1 MPTRT
6 GRFAALASSSRLI
19 GLVGW
24 VALIALVGGCA
35 TRSVRS
41 PIIDR
46 MGVQVDLVRQVK
58 GFTTQPLG
66 YDHPTIISVVR
77 MAHILNA
84 VEIETREKGKGAIRQ
99 PAFHPEIVEETAKAI
114 SEALAEAGPDQ
125 AVGVEIET
133 REKGKGA
140 IRQPAFH
147 PEIVEETAKA
157 ISEALAEAGP
167 DQEVGVKIIRKEMR
181 FGVFHKKFLTSF
193 LVHVSEDHLYL
204 SLHRIEW
211 FVSRRNED
219 SLPEPRRDTHPM
231 DFRVVS
237 GEHLYYAGPQ
247 ALEIDWQNPVFQTA
261 YRLPGSSRGEKRRRE
276 VIDESPV
283 PRSEREET
291 SNREN
296 RVAIDELSPDQLR
309 ALADLEDDRREGR
322 ITETAY
328 QRAKR
333 QLLRQR

>member
-84 VEIETREKGKGAIRQ
+84 
-99 PAFHPEIVEETAKAI
+99 
-114 SEALAEAGPDQ
+114 
-125 AVGVEIET
+125 VEIET

>member
-125 AVGVEIET
+125 
-133 REKGKGA
+133 
-140 IRQPAFH
+140 
-147 PEIVEETAKA
+147 
-157 ISEALAEAGP
+157 
-167 DQEVGVKIIRKEMR
+167 EVGVKIIRKEIR
-181 FGVFHKKFLTSF
+181 FGVFHKKYLTSF

>member
-77 MAHILNA
+77 MIHILNA
-84 VEIETREKGKGAIRQ
+84 IEIETRGKGTGALRQ
-99 PAFHPEIVEETAKAI
+99 PAFHPEIVEETA
-114 SEALAEAGPDQ
+114 
-125 AVGVEIET
+125 T
-133 REKGKGA
+133 
-140 IRQPAFH
+140 
-147 PEIVEETAKA
+147 A

-167 DQEVGVKIIRKEMR
+167 DQEVGVKIIRKEIR
-181 FGVFHKKFLTSF
+181 FGVFHKKYLTSF

>member
-1 MPTRT
+1 MDAMPTRT

-125 AVGVEIET
+125 
-133 REKGKGA
+133 
-140 IRQPAFH
+140 
-147 PEIVEETAKA
+147 
-157 ISEALAEAGP
+157 
-167 DQEVGVKIIRKEMR
+167 EVGVKIIRKEIR
-181 FGVFHKKFLTSF
+181 FGVFHKKYLTSF

>member
-125 AVGVEIET
+125 
-133 REKGKGA
+133 
-140 IRQPAFH
+140 
-147 PEIVEETAKA
+147 
-157 ISEALAEAGP
+157 
-167 DQEVGVKIIRKEMR
+167 EVGVKIIRKEMR

-231 DFRVVS
+231 NFRVVS

>member
-77 MAHILNA
+77 MIHILNA
-84 VEIETREKGKGAIRQ
+84 IEIETRGKGTGTLRQ
-99 PAFHPEIVEETAKAI
+99 PAFHPEIVEETA
-114 SEALAEAGPDQ
+114 
-125 AVGVEIET
+125 T
-133 REKGKGA
+133 
-140 IRQPAFH
+140 
-147 PEIVEETAKA
+147 A

-167 DQEVGVKIIRKEMR
+167 DQEVGVKIIRKEIR
-181 FGVFHKKFLTSF
+181 FGVFHKKYLTSF

>member
-24 VALIALVGGCA
+24 VALIALVGGCV

-125 AVGVEIET
+125 
-133 REKGKGA
+133 
-140 IRQPAFH
+140 
-147 PEIVEETAKA
+147 
-157 ISEALAEAGP
+157 
-167 DQEVGVKIIRKEMR
+167 EVGVKIIRKEMR

-211 FVSRRNED
+211 FVSQRDED

-231 DFRVVS
+231 NFRVVS